1 MIRAPSVN
9 QIRFLSSVALEKAPK
24 LILEASCSAADAI
37 WDLPGWTYLSGL
49 RLLCRYRGSRL
60 GGSLLRYLDLD
71 AAAGLLHRGDGRLGG
86 TGDLDHQFRLQ
97 LALSKQAHTV
107 ALAADHAG
115 RHHGSAIDGVA
126 GRKPAGLDRLL
137 QPADIDLHIVEAVD
151 VVEAALGHAHVERHL
166 AALEAVDGHARARR
180 LALAATPC
188 GLALARADA
197 APDAHAR

>member
-49 RLLCRYRGSRL
+49 RLLGRFRGSSRL
-60 GGSLLRYLDLD
+60 GGGLLRNLDLD
-71 AAAGLLHRGDGRLGG
+71 AAAGLLDRGDGRLGG

-97 LALSKQAHTV
+97 FALGEQADAV
-107 ALAADHAG
+107 ALATDHAG
-115 RHHGSAIDGVA
+115 RHHGRAIDRVA

-137 QPADIDLHIVEAVD
+137 QPAD
-151 VVEAALGHAHVERHL
+151 
-166 AALEAVDGHARARR
+166 
-180 LALAATPC
+180 
-188 GLALARADA
+188 
-197 APDAHAR
+197 